1 VPLSTHEGFENK
13 LLSMT
18 TTDVTPDRRSH
29 RMSLRRR
36 VRRLLVRARVSPVTV
51 PLLLLL
57 LYAGLMVGLTQ
68 VADQWIVA
76 LATTPLLFALLLTVG
91 CLVAYRR
98 DFYA

>member
-1 VPLSTHEGFENK
+1 MQRLKNK
-13 LLSMT
+13 LTSMTPSNSNIVRRDPRLSM
-18 TTDVTPDRRSH
+18 
-29 RMSLRRR
+29 RRR
-36 VRRLLVRARVSPVTV
+36 FRRVLVRVRVSPVTV

-57 LYAGLMVGLTQ
+57 FYAGVMVGLTQ

-76 LATTPLLFALLLTVG
+76 LATTPLVFALLLTIG

>member
-1 VPLSTHEGFENK
+1 MTLLPIQRFKNK
-13 LLSMT
+13 LTPMTRSNSKLDGRDPRLSM
-18 TTDVTPDRRSH
+18 
-29 RMSLRRR
+29 RRR
-36 VRRLLVRARVSPVTV
+36 FRRVLVRVRVSPVTV

-57 LYAGLMVGLTQ
+57 FYAGVMVGLTQ

-76 LATTPLLFALLLTVG
+76 LATTPLVFALLLTIG

>member
-1 VPLSTHEGFENK
+1 MTRSNSK
-13 LLSMT
+13 LDSRDPRLSM
-18 TTDVTPDRRSH
+18 
-29 RMSLRRR
+29 RRR
-36 VRRLLVRARVSPVTV
+36 FRRVLVRVRVSPVTV

-57 LYAGLMVGLTQ
+57 FYAGVMVGLTQ

-76 LATTPLLFALLLTVG
+76 LALTPLIFALLLTIG

>member
-1 VPLSTHEGFENK
+1 
-13 LLSMT
+13 MT
-18 TTDVTPDRRSH
+18 TLNSSSDRRSH

-36 VRRLLVRARVSPVTV
+36 VRRLLVRIRVSPVTV
-51 PLLLLL
+51 PALLLL
-57 LYAGLMVGLTQ
+57 LYLGLMVGLTQ

-76 LATTPLLFALLLTVG
+76 LATTPLVFALLLTFG

>member
-1 VPLSTHEGFENK
+1 MQRFKNK
-13 LLSMT
+13 LTPMTRSNSKLDSRDPRISM
-18 TTDVTPDRRSH
+18 
-29 RMSLRRR
+29 RRR
-36 VRRLLVRARVSPVTV
+36 FRRVLVRVRVSRVTV

-57 LYAGLMVGLTQ
+57 FYAGVMVGLTQ

-76 LATTPLLFALLLTVG
+76 LATTPLVFALLLTIG

>member
-1 VPLSTHEGFENK
+1 MRWFKNK
-13 LLSMT
+13 LTSMT
-18 TTDVTPDRRSH
+18 PSDSNPDRRDPRLS
-29 RMSLRRR
+29 MRRR
-36 VRRLLVRARVSPVTV
+36 FRRVLVRVRVSPVTV

-57 LYAGLMVGLTQ
+57 FYAGVMVGLTQ

-76 LATTPLLFALLLTVG
+76 LATTPLVFALLLTIG

>member
-1 VPLSTHEGFENK
+1 MQISTHAGVKNK
-13 LLSMT
+13 LSGMSTLNST
-18 TTDVTPDRRSH
+18 SDRRTQ

-36 VRRLLVRARVSPVTV
+36 VRRLLVRIRVSPVTV
-51 PLLLLL
+51 PALLLL
-57 LYAGLMVGLTQ
+57 LYLGLMVGLTQ

-76 LATTPLLFALLLTVG
+76 LATTPLVFALLLTVG

>member
-1 VPLSTHEGFENK
+1 MQGFKNK
-13 LLSMT
+13 LTSMTPSDSNLDRRDPRLSM
-18 TTDVTPDRRSH
+18 
-29 RMSLRRR
+29 RRR
-36 VRRLLVRARVSPVTV
+36 FRRVLVRMRVSPVTV

-57 LYAGLMVGLTQ
+57 FYAGVMLGLTQ

-76 LATTPLLFALLLTVG
+76 LATTPLVFALLLTIG